1 MIDHYTKIRIGDYD
15 YQLPEERIA
24 KYPLEERDA
33 SKLLVYKENKVTD
46 ETFSALPNYLPNDTL
61 LLVNNTKVIPARI
74 MFYKNTGAKI
84 EVFCLE
90 PLDGNGDYAVAL
102 ALKYQCRWKC
112 IAGNLKKWKGTIEAN
127 FIYQEKTNTLFAE
140 IESRVD
146 EAVTVLFSWDVD
158 LDFATVVELVGKV
171 PLPPYIKRDTEASD
185 KLRYQTVYAHFKGS
199 VAAPTA
205 GLHFTDRVF
214 KELREKNI
222 EVGEVTLHVGAGTFK
237 PVSAELIG
245 DHVMHA
251 EHVVIEKSLL
261 QKLITHGDK
270 PIVAVGTTTVRSI
283 ESLVQ
288 IARKILANKVEDV
301 FVVTQWDTYQGENQN
316 LTKTETLEILM
327 DYMERNQLTHIEAQ
341 TSLMIVP
348 GYEIR
353 FFDAIITNFHQPKST
368 LLLLVSA
375 FIGQDW
381 KELYKHA
388 LESDYRFLS
397 YGDSSLL
404 FRK

>member
-15 YQLPEERIA
+15 YQLLEERIA

-102 ALKYQCRWKC
+102 ALKSQCRWKC

-127 FIYQEKTNTLFAE
+127 FIYQEVVHTLFAE

-214 KELREKNI
+214 EELREKNI

-261 QKLITHGDK
+261 QKLIAHGDK
-270 PIVAVGTTTVRSI
+270 PLVAVGTTTVRSI

-327 DYMERNQLTHIEAQ
+327 DYMERNQLPHIEAQ

-348 GYEIR
+348 GYQIR

>member
-1 MIDHYTKIRIGDYD
+1 MIDHYIKIRIGDYD

-90 PLDGNGDYAVAL
+90 PLDGNGDYALAL
-102 ALKYQCRWKC
+102 ALKNQCRWKC
-112 IAGNLKKWKGTIEAN
+112 IAGNLKKWKGVIEAN
-127 FIYQEKTNTLFAE
+127 FIYQEVAHTLFAE

-146 EAVTVLFSWDVD
+146 EAVTVLFKWDVD

-251 EHVVIEKSLL
+251 EHVVIEKTLL

-270 PIVAVGTTTVRSI
+270 PMVAVGTTTVRSI

-288 IARKILANKVEDV
+288 IARKILANQVEDV
-301 FVVTQWDTYQGENQN
+301 FTVTQWDTYQGENQN

-388 LESDYRFLS
+388 LDSDYRFLS

-404 FRK
+404 YKK

>member
-1 MIDHYTKIRIGDYD
+1 MIDHYIKIRIGDYD
-15 YQLPEERIA
+15 YHLLEERIA
-24 KYPLEERDA
+24 KYPLAERDA

-46 ETFSALPNYLPNDTL
+46 EVFSSLPDYLPNDTL

-102 ALKYQCRWKC
+102 ALKNQCRWKC
-112 IAGNLKKWKGTIEAN
+112 IAGNLKKWKGVIEAN
-127 FIYQEKTNTLFAE
+127 FIYQEVAHTLFAE

-146 EAVTVLFSWDVD
+146 DAVTVLFKWDVD

-214 KELREKNI
+214 EQLRKKNI

-261 QKLITHGDK
+261 QKLIAHGDK
-270 PIVAVGTTTVRSI
+270 PMVAVGTTTVRSI

-288 IARKILANKVEDV
+288 IARKILANQVEDV
-301 FVVTQWDTYQGENQN
+301 FTVTQWDTYQGENQD
-316 LTKTETLEILM
+316 LDKKETLDILM
-327 DYMERNQLTHIEAQ
+327 DYMEMHGLTHIEAQ

-348 GYEIR
+348 GYQIR

-388 LESDYRFLS
+388 LDSDYRFLS

>member
-102 ALKYQCRWKC
+102 ALKNQCRWKC
-112 IAGNLKKWKGTIEAN
+112 IAGNLKKWKGIIEAN

-261 QKLITHGDK
+261 QKLIARGDK
-270 PIVAVGTTTVRSI
+270 PLVAVGTTTVRSI